1 MKWYSFLGVLYFL
14 LLLSCPVVSDSV
26 ISWTVGFPVPH
37 HLPEFNKVHI
47 HWTGDATQSSHSLSP
62 SSPFALN
69 LSQSRGLFQWVS
81 SLHQVA
87 KVLELQ
93 LQHQSFSMNI
103 QGLFTL
109 GLTGLILLSKG
120 LSRVFSSTTNWK
132 HQFFSIQPYLWSNS
146 HSHLYMTPRKT
157 IALTIRISS
166 RMGLKFH
173 NQDGFGSFL
182 ITLKLWFLSRLS
194 PYC

>member
-1 MKWYSFLGVLYFL
+1 MDCITAGL
-14 LLLSCPVVSDSV
+14 
-26 ISWTVGFPVPH
+26 PVPH

-69 LSQSRGLFQWVS
+69 LSQSRGLFQRVS

-103 QGLFTL
+103 QGLFPL

-120 LSRVFSSTTNWK
+120 LSRVFSSTTDWQ

-146 HSHLYMTPRKT
+146 HSHLYMTPRKDHSFDYKDLLQNGPQ
-157 IALTIRISS
+157 IPQS
-166 RMGLKFH
+166 RWLWVFSPDYSK
-173 NQDGFGSFL
+173 
-182 ITLKLWFLSRLS
+182 TVWFLSRLS
-194 PYC
+194 PSC